1 MKKHITQFT
10 TWLQGYLAV
19 ASTTAVTFLVAKAA
33 EKGINVDA
41 AWLQAVFIGAI
52 GIGVVALERGLVTVA
67 DRVTSLSFFHTFV
80 KALRFG
86 QPLPTYDKP

>member
-1 MKKHITQFT
+1 M
-10 TWLQGYLAV
+10 AV

-33 EKGINVDA
+33 EKGIDVDA

-52 GIGVVALERGLVTVA
+52 GIGVVALERGLIHVA
-67 DRVTSLSFFHTFV
+67 NRITSLSFFHTFV
-80 KALRFG
+80 KILRLG